1 MKNQK
6 AQRGFVKDSNQ
17 HRDLVKEF
25 YDQDIDHK
33 ALEKALTQRKNTAKG
48 FTNFSLEPYT
58 GEFGD
63 AQKKHLLNRTMVGY
77 CHRHHKDLDG
87 LSLEESIDLIFRE
100 DIFKEPTNI
109 YYWEMNA
116 QQYKERYLSDDVE
129 PNEPFIDRP
138 YTDDLPP
145 GSQEFFG
152 GERTHAIQA
161 SIYHGFYEQKTS
173 VHWKLF
179 LFLHNLTPVL
189 GNGPLGHKGDYN
201 YLKLIFDSCFNS
213 YDDFI
218 YNMTFDGSMLN
229 YLNLALS
236 QKETPD
242 ENYAREVQ
250 ELFTVGKRPF
260 SKFTE
265 KDVREAARLLV
276 GCNVDYGKVVF
287 EEGHENIPRFDHW
300 NHDTGDK
307 YFSSFYGNKIIRGRE
322 GDEGIKEVR
331 EFVDML
337 CETDEHSIY
346 MARRLYQFF
355 VYPALTDEVEQ
366 KIILPLAEAYKSSNY
381 KITEPLKILLK
392 SKHFFENNIQN
403 SLIKPPLD
411 YILGMYKEVD
421 SINNGLIE
429 TWDNNNQIQYFSIFE
444 PEYFG
449 EKEKDLSYIKN
460 RIYQTVKWY
469 YGIDL
474 GFALHQPPSVS
485 GWPAFYQEPVYDLF
499 WLNSSTLPR
508 RIIAVNDILRWG
520 AWLDVTYDHGGGAK
534 RRLNVATYVKS
545 FENPKSINL
554 FIDELIFRFLG
565 GEPSNILRQKISQ
578 ALLNNINEDH
588 WTDEVSKLIDQEVP
602 DRNTYSSMEWRLG
615 NAFEVL
621 GTTGEFHL
629 F

>member
-1 MKNQK
+1 MAKETETEI
-6 AQRGFVKDSNQ
+6 
-17 HRDLVKEF
+17 DLVKMF

-48 FTNFSLEPYT
+48 FTNFSLDPYT
-58 GEFGD
+58 GEFGPN
-63 AQKKHLLNRTMVGY
+63 QKKHLLNRTMVGF
-77 CHRHHKDLDG
+77 CNRHYKDLEG
-87 LSLEESIDLIFRE
+87 LDLEQSIDLIFRE
-100 DIFKEPTNI
+100 DIYKEPTNI

-116 QQYKERYLSDDVE
+116 QQYKERYLSDDVG

-152 GERTHAIQA
+152 GERTNAIQA

-189 GNGPLGHKGDYN
+189 GNSPLGHKGDYN
-201 YLKLIFDSCFNS
+201 YLKLIFDYCFNS
-213 YDDFI
+213 YSDFI
-218 YNMTFDGSMLN
+218 YHMTFDGSMLN

-260 SKFTE
+260 AKFTE

-276 GCNVDYGKVVF
+276 GCNCQYDQIVF

-307 YFSSFYGNKIIRGRE
+307 HFSSFYGNKIIRGRE
-322 GDEGIKEVR
+322 GEEGLEEVR
-331 EFVDML
+331 EFIDML
-337 CETDEHSIY
+337 CDTNEHSIY

-355 VYPALTDEVEQ
+355 VYPALTDEIEQ
-366 KIILPLAEAYKSSNY
+366 KIIAPLAKIYKDNNF
-381 KITEPLKILLK
+381 KITAPLKVLLK
-392 SKHFFENNIQN
+392 SKHFFENNIQD

-411 YILGMYKEVD
+411 YIMGMYKEVD
-421 SINNGLIE
+421 SINNGLTE
-429 TWDNNNQIQYFSIFE
+429 TWDNNNQIQYLSIFDH
-444 PEYFG
+444 EYFG

-469 YGIDL
+469 YGYDL
-474 GFALHQPPSVS
+474 GFAIHQPPSVS
-485 GWPAFYQEPVYDLF
+485 GWPAFYQDPVYDLF

-508 RIIAVNDILRWG
+508 RVIAVNDILRWG

-534 RRLNVATYVKS
+534 RRLNVATYLES
-545 FENPKSINL
+545 FENPKNINL

-565 GEPSNILRQKISQ
+565 GEPSTNTRQKINQ
-578 ALLNNINEDH
+578 ALLNDINESH
-588 WTDEVSKLIDQEVP
+588 WSDEVSKIIDTQSP
-602 DRNTYSSMEWRLG
+602 DRSSYSSLEWRLG

-621 GTTGEFHL
+621 GLTGEFHL